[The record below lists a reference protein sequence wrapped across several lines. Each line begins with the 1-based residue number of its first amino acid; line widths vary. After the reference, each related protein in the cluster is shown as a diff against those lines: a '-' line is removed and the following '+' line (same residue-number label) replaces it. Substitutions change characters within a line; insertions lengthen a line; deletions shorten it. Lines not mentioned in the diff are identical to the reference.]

1 MKVLCFGSLNID
13 YTYKVDHFVK
23 KGETLSS
30 GSLQVF
36 SGGKGLNQS
45 IALARAGAET
55 YHAGSIGE
63 DGRFLLE
70 QLQDALLAEKE
81 IIRIK
86 QIPPRRFAWL
96 RYDFSMDSYE
106 NPDFET
112 SILQLAQGQKDSV
125 VFLGK
130 VGAGISREQLLA
142 GKYDQYN
149 MVFLILDSE
158 DQYAGPAEIL
168 AAETCVTVRFCG
180 SHKDAP
186 AYYEKL
192 AEYIKEQKLQITG
205 FSKEITMIDFGLT
218 NDPDQFVTEIQIPVC
233 ASSV

>member
-1 MKVLCFGSLNID
+1 
-13 YTYKVDHFVK
+13 
-23 KGETLSS
+23 
-30 GSLQVF
+30 
-36 SGGKGLNQS
+36 
-45 IALARAGAET
+45 
-55 YHAGSIGE
+55 
-63 DGRFLLE
+63 
-70 QLQDALLAEKE
+70 
-81 IIRIK
+81 
-86 QIPPRRFAWL
+86 
-96 RYDFSMDSYE
+96 
-106 NPDFET
+106 
-112 SILQLAQGQKDSV
+112 